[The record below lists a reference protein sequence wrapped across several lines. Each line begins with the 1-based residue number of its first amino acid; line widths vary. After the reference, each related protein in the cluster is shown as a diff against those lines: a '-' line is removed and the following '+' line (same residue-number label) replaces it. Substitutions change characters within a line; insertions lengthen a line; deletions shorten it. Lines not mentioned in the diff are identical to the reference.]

1 MSEYMKAAL
10 EEAYK
15 GIESGHGGPFGAVIV
30 KDGKIIGRGHNC
42 VVKEKDPTLHGEVM
56 AIKDACKNIDSF
68 SLRGAQIYT
77 TAEPCPMCLGAILW
91 AGIDEIYYGCNIT
104 DTEDIGFRDNVFYE
118 MLDNKREKSYKISEV
133 DKAEC
138 LKLFEKYKDIKD
150 KVNY

>member
-56 AIKDACKNIDSF
+56 AIKDACKNLNSF
-68 SLRGAQIYT
+68 SLKGAKIYT

-91 AGIDEIYYGCNIT
+91 AGIDEIYYGCNIM

-138 LKLFEKYKDIKD
+138 LELFKKYKDIKD
-150 KVNY
+150 KVSY

>member
-56 AIKDACKNIDSF
+56 AIKDACRNLDSF
-68 SLRGAQIYT
+68 SLKGAKRYT
-77 TAEPCPMCLGAILW
+77 MAVI
-91 AGIDEIYYGCNIT
+91 
-104 DTEDIGFRDNVFYE
+104 
-118 MLDNKREKSYKISEV
+118 
-133 DKAEC
+133 
-138 LKLFEKYKDIKD
+138 
-150 KVNY
+150 